1 MAKSKGGGSA
11 NTGQGPFNNYQQY
24 TPQYAGMP
32 SYGNSSKGGGFGG
45 GYGGGFGGGIPDFGG
60 GNIGGGN
67 YGGNFGGGG
76 KRTGFK
82 NQMVQ
87 PRMPSLEQQYASLN
101 QGVQAFQ
108 PLGIRGYT
116 PPPQFGFGGG
126 FGGGYN
132 GGFGGGYGGGFNPFA
147 YNSFQG
153 NPFLN
158 TPTVPITQP
167 PITTPS
173 GPNYPGGSPYD
184 FEPDFE
190 LGNFGYEDY
199 DLDFERE
206 YGLKDNEPLLSTP
219 PPTYTTQVVEG
230 GADIKVPTVPT
241 PESVRPDFNADL
253 NIPDFSNYVLPDT
266 LTGVP
271 PVTGT
276 PPVADIDDMPI
287 TLGAG
292 PANFYDPEYQAGFFP
307 KGPSMTPPVAGTPP
321 FETIEGDIKS
331 SNIPLAEAIASFG
344 PRNSEQTDDGTQ
356 LNNQPFGGLTIEEA
370 VASSGRVPGQYTV
383 DPKDDRSGF
392 NPLVAGTPPIPPEMQ
407 DAFERDLSAAL
418 GKKMSQMPQ
427 APRDPNFTPDPN
439 MQSLTGASISTA
451 PSLQSEMTEL
461 AELTKRAGGG
471 SDIIAP
477 RTLQPTPQKT
487 STVSS
492 IMQFL
497 GTDASEADSFD
508 QATLLRYD
516 YNKDGNIDLLDAQA
530 ALQSEEQSAL
540 KDKTFAEQNQPI
552 STINPIEGSLQNNQ
566 TNEQQQAIMAQQM
579 RNQQQALDNRI
590 LGPVRNSQSIIEYLG
605 TDDGDSGVYDKTY
618 DKNNDGVV
626 DMLDAQTALQS
637 EEANAIRPMPNPNV
651 PAFTQVPIP
660 QYNIGEVDPRR
671 IGGIGGATG
680 GLVKGYAVGGQIEGN
695 ESSDRL
701 EEETIMALMGK
712 HPNPKEVFTRYLE
725 AYGEEGFMALVA
737 EVEQMMASQGRMI
750 EGQGDGTSDEIPA
763 MIDGMQ
769 PAALSKDE
777 YVIPADVVAH
787 SGNGSS
793 EAGGKKFDQLVSRVR
808 KDKTGN
814 TEQPEGIEFEQ
825 IRDEVIRQ

>member
-116 PPPQFGFGGG
+116 PPPQFGYG
-126 FGGGYN
+126 

-190 LGNFGYEDY
+190 LGDFGYEDY

-276 PPVADIDDMPI
+276 PPVAGIDDMPI

-292 PANFYDPEYQAGFFP
+292 PANFYDPENQAGFFP

-344 PRNSEQTDDGTQ
+344 PRRNSEQTDDGTQ

-407 DAFERDLSAAL
+407 DAFERDPQGVLENIRGAQAQEATMPGTTFLSAAL

-530 ALQSEEQSAL
+530 
-540 KDKTFAEQNQPI
+540 
-552 STINPIEGSLQNNQ
+552 
-566 TNEQQQAIMAQQM
+566 
-579 RNQQQALDNRI
+579 
-590 LGPVRNSQSIIEYLG
+590 
-605 TDDGDSGVYDKTY
+605 
-618 DKNNDGVV
+618 
-626 DMLDAQTALQS
+626 ALQS